1 MLGGNFSAFDLTRE
15 DFELEPEDE
24 QAASFPQNDESV
36 VDMQAPKPTAVY
48 H

>member
-15 DFELEPEDE
+15 DFEPEDE